1 LREAEIYV
9 HRGSVFFVVVVAG
22 VVARA
27 MSSRRSPAFP
37 SVAPLESAAAAA
49 AAAVRSNRLVK
60 IFCAQERIEVQ
71 QLKTARVGKASLF
84 FFPDS
89 LF

>member
-1 LREAEIYV
+1 
-9 HRGSVFFVVVVAG
+9 
-22 VVARA
+22 
-27 MSSRRSPAFP
+27 MSSRRSLVFP
-37 SVAPLESAAAAA
+37 SVAPLESA